1 MLKQYIFHNMP
12 GLLQDYVYRFAPLVL
27 EECGALMLRGNEDGI
42 QSESFQAVC
51 ISHKSVSPD
60 STSLFSNTYYNNSQ
74 AYLYLDSMGLWN
86 TRGSD
91 QQLQG
96 GWGNEIPT
104 AGRWPAA
111 VSNQH
116 DTFSLCVQK
125 GEFLL
130 ARLAVPSFVGDS
142 LRENDAVLL
151 SKKDPNV
158 SYSWIFQTYH
168 ARAIDGPCYLHCPAN
183 TRVLLLAL

>member
-1 MLKQYIFHNMP
+1 
-12 GLLQDYVYRFAPLVL
+12 
-27 EECGALMLRGNEDGI
+27 
-42 QSESFQAVC
+42 
-51 ISHKSVSPD
+51 
-60 STSLFSNTYYNNSQ
+60 
-74 AYLYLDSMGLWN
+74 MGLCT

-96 GWGNEIPT
+96 NWGKDNPT
-104 AGRWPAA
+104 AGRRPAA

-116 DTFSLCVQK
+116 NTFSLYVQK

-158 SYSWIFQTYH
+158 SHS
-168 ARAIDGPCYLHCPAN
+168 
-183 TRVLLLAL
+183 